1 MNNGSFLLDYLQT
14 QPINAFDHLA
24 RLASTLN
31 LGGDNTTPVYRDG
44 CTIHIRARPATQ
56 EQASASHILGSS
68 NPTQWDPRLDRFT
81 ESLEGRSHH
90 LTLEGATG
98 DSVGATSR

>member
-1 MNNGSFLLDYLQT
+1 MNNGSLLLGYLQI
-14 QPINAFDHLA
+14 QPKNVFDHLA

-31 LGGDNTTPVYRDG
+31 LGGDNATTVYRDG
-44 CTIHIRARPATQ
+44 CTIHIRTRPATQ

-68 NPTQWDPRLDRFT
+68 DPTQWNPRLDGFT
-81 ESLEGRSHH
+81 ESLEGFSHH

-98 DSVGATSR
+98 DSVRAK

>member
-14 QPINAFDHLA
+14 KPRHIFDHLA

-31 LGGDNTTPVYRDG
+31 LGSDNTTPVYRDG
-44 CTIHIRARPATQ
+44 CTIHIRTRPATQ

-68 NPTQWDPRLDRFT
+68 DPTQWDPRLDRFT
-81 ESLEGRSHH
+81 ESLERLSHH

-98 DSVGATSR
+98 NSVGAT